1 MTQVSEQNQMMTNFE
16 KVCEFNTAFDVTKYE
31 VNQINNIFN
40 SPNDSQ
46 IKMFNLRCDLVIE
59 EANELQEAY
68 NNNDMIEVRDAIS
81 DILYVLYGIGYT
93 YNFNMNGVED
103 SNIYTNDNELN
114 PSFIV
119 NKSLML
125 KNINNFDTYK
135 TEVLKLTK
143 TVYDYAKYLNIDVNS
158 DFSIVHSS
166 NMSKIC
172 NDEDT
177 AIQTVESYMKKYI
190 EDPEKTPYDTPYY
203 YKIQLNNVDKYVIK
217 NKSTGKVL
225 KSIKYHEVKFD

>member
-1 MTQVSEQNQMMTNFE
+1 MSGNTQQASLTNFE

-31 VNQINNIFN
+31 VDQINNIFN
-40 SPNDSQ
+40 NPTESQ

-59 EANELQEAY
+59 EAKELQEAY

-93 YNFNMNGVED
+93 YNFNMNGIED
-103 SNIYTNDNELN
+103 SDIYHTNDNEMN

-119 NKSLML
+119 NRALNL

-135 TEVLKLTK
+135 VEVLKLTK
-143 TVYDYAKYLNIDVNS
+143 TVYDYAKYLNINVNS
-158 DFSIVHSS
+158 DFAIVHSS
-166 NMSKIC
+166 NMSKLC
-172 NDEDT
+172 DDEDT
-177 AIQTVESYMKKYI
+177 AMQTVESYMKKYI
-190 EDPEKTPYDTPYY
+190 QDPVKTPYDSPYY
-203 YKIQLNNVDKYVIK
+203 YKIKLNNVDKYVIK